1 MEIFDDNINE
11 EIYSEPGEGDTPE
24 NEPYDSLY
32 DPVYTTTPSN
42 WRENATPEERQEIL
56 FTRLANMEED
66 ERTMFL
72 KIVRHDTINELMDAI
87 SNLKSTS
94 EETWKNV
101 INKLQFLLNFNDNDT
116 SKFDFNKMLKILLPL
131 VAALAALLIGL
142 RQSEKAE
149 AEAADVPIDPSENP
163 ILAYMMKP
171 DEEKEGDDE
180 SEIDIITGKLKSVVL
195 SQCNKTINGFSY

>member
-1 MEIFDDNINE
+1 MEIFDDNIDE

-101 INKLQFLLNFNDNDT
+101 INKLQFLL
-116 SKFDFNKMLKILLPL
+116 IY
-131 VAALAALLIGL
+131 A
-142 RQSEKAE
+142 
-149 AEAADVPIDPSENP
+149 
-163 ILAYMMKP
+163 
-171 DEEKEGDDE
+171 
-180 SEIDIITGKLKSVVL
+180 
-195 SQCNKTINGFSY
+195 